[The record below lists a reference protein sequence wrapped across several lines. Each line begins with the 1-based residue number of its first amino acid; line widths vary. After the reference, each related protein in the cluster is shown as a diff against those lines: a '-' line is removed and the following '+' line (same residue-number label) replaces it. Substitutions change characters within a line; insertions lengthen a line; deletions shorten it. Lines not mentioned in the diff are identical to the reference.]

1 MNENISDL
9 TFEAALAALEQ
20 TVEQL
25 EAGELSLEESLA
37 IFEQG
42 QQLAA
47 YCHTLL
53 EQASL
58 KVEQLTADGEIID
71 ISPRPN
77 EDD

>member
-9 TFEAALAALEQ
+9 TFEQALIALDK

-25 EAGELSLEESLA
+25 AAGELSLEASLEL
-37 IFEQG
+37 FERG

-47 YCHTLL
+47 YCNSLL

-58 KVEQLTADGEIID
+58 KVEQLTADGEIVD
-71 ISPRPN
+71 ISPQL
-77 EDD
+77 DDD

>member
-9 TFEAALAALEQ
+9 TFEQALIALEQ

-25 EAGELSLEESLA
+25 EAGELSLEQSLE
-37 IFEQG
+37 IFERG
-42 QQLAA
+42 QKLAA
-47 YCHTLL
+47 YCNGLL

-71 ISPRPN
+71 ISPQP
-77 EDD
+77 DDD

>member
-9 TFEAALAALEQ
+9 TFEQALIALEK

-25 EAGELSLEESLA
+25 EAGDLSLDESLA
-37 IFEQG
+37 LFERG

-47 YCHTLL
+47 YCNSLL

-58 KVEQLTADGEIID
+58 KVEQLTDDGEIID
-71 ISPRPN
+71 ISPQPA
-77 EDD
+77 DD